1 MNYESHGKR
10 DTKIYQC
17 WHNMKSRCTNKKHPQ
32 YKHYGGRGIFV
43 CKEWVSFRNFFS
55 DMGDRPE
62 GMTLE
67 RKDNNKG
74 YSKDNCKWATAKEQ
88 ANNRRSNRLIPF
100 NGKRLSLSEWAKNL
114 CIDKSALRL
123 RLKKWTVE
131 RALTE
136 SSKRFSIKNNL

>member
-1 MNYESHGKR
+1 
-10 DTKIYQC
+10 
-17 WHNMKSRCTNKKHPQ
+17 
-32 YKHYGGRGIFV
+32 
-43 CKEWVSFRNFFS
+43 
-55 DMGDRPE
+55 MGDRPE